1 MDPPGGGVHAGR
13 QGVGVGRLQL
23 AHCPVL
29 QDELGQLVLE
39 GELLQHRF
47 RRGGLALGG
56 LGAHRQPELV
66 VEDGLDLLRGPEVE
80 RPAGAGVGRR
90 LDLAHPSG
98 ELGALGAEEPHV
110 HPHPVAL
117 DPREHRHQR
126 HLHLVAQRHE
136 GIMGFEP
143 RAQRPVQAQGDVGV
157 LGRIRPRVLD
167 RDLVER
173 ELLRALAGDVL
184 VVDGAMP
191 EVLQRQRIHVVAGGG
206 AVEHVGFEH
215 GVERGPG
222 ERDPGARKH
231 AHVVLEVLADLRR
244 PFGFQDRAQLRE
256 HRLARDL
263 VRRPRVVVPEGDV
276 GGVPGRDGERHPHQL
291 RPHVVEARGLG
302 VEGDLRGGPQALDP
316 GVEGGFVE
324 HRLVLGLQGLDR
336 RPAVRAE
343 QLPEPGLELQLP
355 VERLQRLHVR
365 LAERQIEGT
374 GIEGHVAADRH
385 QLLRERDAVDAR
397 PQVLPHLALDLA
409 GMGDEG
415 VERAVLRQPL
425 RRGLRPHLRDPGDVV
440 HRIADQRQVI
450 DDGLRRHAELGL
462 HPGRVEDRPVHGVD
476 HGDPIVHELGP
487 CPCPRWR
494 PARRAP
500 PPCPARRGCR

>member
-1 MDPPGGGVHAGR
+1 MVSNAAPASAIPARASTLMSYLRFWPIFAGR
-13 QGVGVGRLQL
+13 SDSRT
-23 AHCPVL
+23 
-29 QDELGQLVLE
+29 
-39 GELLQHRF
+39 
-47 RRGGLALGG
+47 
-56 LGAHRQPELV
+56 
-66 VEDGLDLLRGPEVE
+66 
-80 RPAGAGVGRR
+80 
-90 LDLAHPSG
+90 
-98 ELGALGAEEPHV
+98 
-110 HPHPVAL
+110 
-117 DPREHRHQR
+117 
-126 HLHLVAQRHE
+126 
-136 GIMGFEP
+136 
-143 RAQRPVQAQGDVGV
+143 
-157 LGRIRPRVLD
+157 
-167 RDLVER
+167 
-173 ELLRALAGDVL
+173 
-184 VVDGAMP
+184 
-191 EVLQRQRIHVVAGGG
+191 
-206 AVEHVGFEH
+206 
-215 GVERGPG
+215 
-222 ERDPGARKH
+222 
-231 AHVVLEVLADLRR
+231 
-244 PFGFQDRAQLRE
+244 RAQLRE

-276 GGVPGRDGERHPHQL
+276 GGVPGHDGERHPHQL

-302 VEGDLRGGPQALDP
+302 VEGDLRGGAQALDP

-324 HRLVLGLQGLDR
+324 HRLVLGLQGLGR
-336 RPAVRAE
+336 RLAVRAE

-355 VERLQRLHVR
+355 VEGLQRLHVR

-476 HGDPIVHELGP
+476 HGDPIVHELGHVLVP
-487 CPCPRWR
+487 GGDQHVEPRLLAPLGEGADDVVGLHPR
-494 PARRAP
+494 HLQHREAERAHQRVDRLDLGAQLPGHGGAVRLVFGIQIVAEGPAPGVEDHRRELGRHLRFEPLQHVGHAVDGSGGP
-500 PPCPARRGCR
+500 SLGVG